1 MSARAVDLLV
11 PPFGARRYERGD
23 SLDFGAPLVW
33 TVDDLLSPEEC
44 AALIERVEAL
54 GPAAAPITTAA
65 GFVMRPDIRNNE
77 RVIFDDAELARE
89 LFARIEG
96 VIPPRLCGMRPVGAN
111 ERFRCYR
118 YQPGQRFARHF
129 DGHFARDAHERSL
142 FTFMVYLNEGYEG
155 GTTNFYSFSKDI
167 VATPQR
173 GRALLFQH
181 HLLHEG
187 AEVTRGVKYVLR
199 SDVMYRAGV
208 KAPAESL

>member
-77 RVIFDDAELARE
+77 RVMFDDVPLAEE
-89 LFARIEG
+89 LFARCRGLVPEHMNG
-96 VIPPRLCGMRPVGAN
+96 GLAAVGMN

-118 YQPGQRFARHF
+118 YQPGQYFAPHF
-129 DGHFARDAHERSL
+129 DGSFARPGEESL
-142 FTFMVYLNEGYEG
+142 LTCIVYLNDDFEG
-155 GTTNFYSFSKDI
+155 GTTPFPTLD
-167 VATPQR
+167 VTATPKT
-173 GRALLFQH
+173 GRALFFQH
-181 HLLHEG
+181 ALLHEG
-187 AEVTRGVKYVLR
+187 AEVTRGVKYAAR
-199 SDVMYRAGV
+199 TDVMYATRPRG
-208 KAPAESL
+208 PT